1 MKTVAMILK
10 SVPNINSARQ
20 LKKIKKSQ
28 KIIEL
33 IEPVKAG
40 SSSVP
45 QRGLQIEA
53 VTCV

>member
-1 MKTVAMILK
+1 VKMK
-10 SVPNINSARQ
+10 
-20 LKKIKKSQ
+20 
-28 KIIEL
+28 L

-53 VTCV
+53 VTGF